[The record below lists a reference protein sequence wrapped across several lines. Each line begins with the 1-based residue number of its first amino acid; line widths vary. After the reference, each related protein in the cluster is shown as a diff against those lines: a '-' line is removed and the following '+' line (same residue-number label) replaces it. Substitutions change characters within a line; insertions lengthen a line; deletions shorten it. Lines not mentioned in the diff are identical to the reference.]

1 MQAAFTVM
9 DLSLFGFQGAKSPA
23 DPIANQR
30 SVCDWKRRH
39 SEMSELLPKA
49 EARDMELV
57 STICAFSSVGRAT
70 DS

>member
-1 MQAAFTVM
+1 MQAAFKVM
-9 DLSLFGFQGAKSPA
+9 NFSLFGFQGAKTPDSNRKPA
-23 DPIANQR
+23 KRLWFEEETQR
-30 SVCDWKRRH
+30 NERAFA
-39 SEMSELLPKA
+39 KA

>member
-1 MQAAFTVM
+1 
-9 DLSLFGFQGAKSPA
+9 
-23 DPIANQR
+23 
-30 SVCDWKRRH
+30 
-39 SEMSELLPKA
+39 MSELLPKA